1 MAAPIHVI
9 DDPARAAGMLHPL
22 RLRILR
28 ELAEPDS
35 AAGLAR
41 RIKLP
46 RQQLN
51 YHLRQLEADG
61 LLEVVG
67 ERRRRNFTERLLR
80 TVARSYVISPATL
93 GALAADP
100 AQIQDQLSSAYL
112 VATAA
117 RTLADVAALQERA
130 TRAGKRLPTLTLHAD
145 IRFAS
150 AQRQQA
156 FADELTRVVAH
167 LVSKYHDDRAPGGRR
182 FRFVA
187 GAYPAPPD
195 GGAQRS
201 QDAAPRDKEAP

>member
-1 MAAPIHVI
+1 
-9 DDPARAAGMLHPL
+9 MLHPL

-61 LLEVVG
+61 LLEVAG

-93 GALAADP
+93 GTLAADP
-100 AQIQDQLSSAYL
+100 SHVEDQLSSTYL
-112 VATAA
+112 VATTA
-117 RTLADVAALQERA
+117 RTLAEVAALQERA

-150 AQRQQA
+150 AERQQA
-156 FADELTRVVAH
+156 FADELARTVAH
-167 LVSKYHDDRAPGGRR
+167 LVAKYHDARAPVGRR

-195 GGAQRS
+195 EGAQRPHH
-201 QDAAPRDKEAP
+201 AASHDKEVP